1 MGSRH
6 CVRHPR
12 PGLPASVT
20 AYDAATAEPVTRR
33 GATAAWI
40 LYDVASSAYALM
52 IPSVAY
58 AVYFRSYVAGN
69 SPAADAIWGMTVALP
84 LIAAGLLGPLLGA
97 IADLSGNRKRLL
109 TIATLASAIA
119 TALMA
124 TVGKGDVLL
133 GVALFFL
140 AHLGYMVAT
149 GLYDSYLPAIASPDR
164 AARISGLGWGL
175 GYVGG
180 IAVFLITLPLTR
192 GGITEETARTFAQVF
207 LVTGTF
213 YLLLALPALV
223 RLPAGAT
230 RRGSADIGS
239 AYRRV
244 WKTVRGWRRDA
255 EVPKFLLAYYL
266 INDAVVTV
274 ALFTPIVLGTT
285 FGLSIQNLLALTLL
299 FNAIALPATIAFGWL
314 GDRWSRRGAVY
325 VTLVVWAIA
334 LGMLGYA
341 DGPWVPRTLA
351 VVLGLVIGSTQS
363 LLRGMF
369 ARMVPTEQAAE
380 YFGFHSLVG
389 KVSTALGPLVFGLVS
404 TASGDQRV
412 AMLSLGIFF
421 AAGAWVLW
429 TVRLR

>member
-1 MGSRH
+1 M
-6 CVRHPR
+6 
-12 PGLPASVT
+12 T
-20 AYDAATAEPVTRR
+20 ALNATTAEPITGR
-33 GATAAWI
+33 GAISAWI

-52 IPSVAY
+52 IPAVAY
-58 AVYFRSYVAGN
+58 AVYFRSYVAGD

-97 IADLSGNRKRLL
+97 IADLRGNRKRLL
-109 TIATLASAIA
+109 AMATLVTAMA

-124 TVGKGDVLL
+124 TVGKGDVLF
-133 GVALFFL
+133 GAVVFFV

-175 GYVGG
+175 GYIGG

-192 GGITEETARTFAQVF
+192 GGFSAGNAGTFALTF
-207 LVTGTF
+207 AVTGGF
-213 YLLLALPALV
+213 YLLLALPALL

-230 RRGSADIGS
+230 RKGRADVGI

-244 WKTVRGWRRDA
+244 WSTVRGWRHDV

-274 ALFTPIVLGTT
+274 ALFTPIVLSAA
-285 FGLSIQNLLALTLL
+285 FGMGVQELLALTLL

-314 GDRWSRRGAVY
+314 GDRWSHRGAVY
-325 VTLVVWAIA
+325 VTLVVWAIT
-334 LGMLGYA
+334 LGIIGYA

-351 VVLGLVIGSTQS
+351 VLLGLVIGSTQS
-363 LLRGMF
+363 LLRAMF

-404 TASGDQRV
+404 TTSGNQRT
-412 AMLSLGIFF
+412 AMLSLGAFF
-421 AAGAWVLW
+421 VAGALVLW
-429 TVRLR
+429 RVRLK